1 MQTAEIGL
9 KIVPAKYVVEKI
21 EDWQST
27 RYISP
32 SLSEISRARYRDSR
46 ADCIKE
52 QFTCLQIKTA

>member
-27 RYISP
+27 RYTSP
-32 SLSEISRARYRDSR
+32 SLSEISRDSRDSR